1 MLQQTMQKISVYIIS
16 ILFVMLCCIREAKA
30 QNEPPDTVVLPLKI
44 RAGIDLIGPAI
55 YIYDND
61 NLNIE
66 GFVSVDLNAKTG
78 IFVGVGYSNFKYSQY
93 NYEYLSNGYFLKAGV
108 DFNILKPETSLGKYW
123 AGIGLR
129 YGLSLYTSEIPSLE
143 HESYWGTTIT
153 TIPAESYIG
162 HYLEVSPGFRA
173 EVFNN
178 FSMGWSVNLRRII
191 SSGTG
196 KDIRPIYFPGFGTGD
211 EKVSFGFN
219 YFLTWN
225 IPFKN
230 IRVRIKQEEPEQTEE
245 TEENEG
251 A

>member
-1 MLQQTMQKISVYIIS
+1 MQKISVYIIS
-16 ILFVMLCCIREAKA
+16 ILFVLLCCIPRVKA
-30 QNEPPDTVVLPLKI
+30 QEEPPDTVILPLKI
-44 RAGIDLIGPAI
+44 RVGIDLAGPAI
-55 YIYDND
+55 YLYDND

-66 GFVSVDLNAKTG
+66 GFVSADLNAITG
-78 IFVGVGYSNFKYSQY
+78 IFIGAGYSNFKYSQY
-93 NYEYLSNGYFLKAGV
+93 NYEYLSNGYYIKTGV
-108 DFNILKPETSLGKYW
+108 DFNILKPEASIGKYW

-129 YGLSLYTSEIPSLE
+129 YGLSIYTSEIPSFE

-153 TIPAESYIG
+153 AIPPESHMG

-178 FSMGWSVNLRRII
+178 FSMGWSVNIRRLV

-196 KDIRPIYFPGFGTGD
+196 RDIRPIYFPGYGKGD
-211 EKVSFGFN
+211 ETMSFGFN

-225 IPFKN
+225 IPYRK
-230 IRVRIKQEEPEQTEE
+230 IKVRVKQEEPEQTEE
-245 TEENEG
+245 TEESGG

>member
-1 MLQQTMQKISVYIIS
+1 MQKISVYIIS

>member
-1 MLQQTMQKISVYIIS
+1 MQRISVYIIS
-16 ILFVMLCCIREAKA
+16 ILFVLLCCIPEAKA
-30 QNEPPDTVVLPLKI
+30 QDEPPDTVIIPLKI
-44 RAGIDLIGPAI
+44 RAGIDLAGPAV
-55 YIYDND
+55 YLYDND

-66 GFVSVDLNAKTG
+66 GFVSADLNAKTG
-78 IFVGVGYSNFKYSQY
+78 IFIGMGYSNFKYSQY

-108 DFNILKPETSLGKYW
+108 DFNILKPETSIGKYW

-129 YGLSLYTSEIPSLE
+129 YGLSLYTSEIPSFE

-153 TIPAESYIG
+153 TIPPESYMG

-178 FSMGWSVNLRRII
+178 FSMGWSVNLRRLIY
-191 SSGTG
+191 SGTG

-211 EKVSFGFN
+211 KTVGFGFN

-225 IPFKN
+225 IPFKK
-230 IRVRIKQEEPEQTEE
+230 ISVQIKQEEPEQTEE
-245 TEENEG
+245 TEEIEG
-251 A
+251 T